1 MIFMG
6 LLEHC
11 FRDHNAKKISG
22 PKYLDPKTAIIKL
35 GLRLFCFKTKTI
47 MVAKI
52 LSYGHMLG
60 GLKGD

>member
-1 MIFMG
+1 MG

-35 GLRLFCFKTKTI
+35 GLRLFCLKTMTI
-47 MVAKI
+47 LAYGSENI
-52 LSYGHMLG
+52 LSYGQMLG
-60 GLKGD
+60 GLEGD